1 MFNVQRF
8 AATTVRGFGFVNDT
22 DKTKLDGITAGAQP
36 NVIETVRVNNVALT
50 VTNKAVNID
59 LSEYVKGTDVAS
71 ALQYKGTVNSYSS
84 LPNDPSTG
92 HVYNITTAGGQ
103 DTHGNPIKAG
113 DNVVYNG
120 TGWDVLAGTTD
131 LSAYQLKESGKGLS
145 TNDYTTAEKNKLAAL
160 DSSAQPNV
168 IESVSVNNSVLT
180 VTNKAVNIDLSNYQ
194 LKESGKGLSTN
205 DYTTAEK
212 TKLANISSGAQQNII
227 EAVSVDNVLQTV
239 TDKTAVLNLS
249 AYVKK
254 DGTKTLTTN
263 DFTTTLKDKL
273 DNIAAGAQQNVIET
287 VKVNGTA
294 LTPDN
299 KAVNIDLSNYQQ
311 KEAGKGLSTNDY
323 TTAEKTK
330 LANIAT
336 DTLLTTTVAAD
347 TYQTK
352 TAAQDLPA
360 TVTFEE
366 TGISVKDGNNVEIAF
381 IPVMETEDNCILS
394 SSIVI
399 TDTDGNPVT
408 PKDTTVITYADKDS
422 LSTEL
427 QTTFA
432 EAVVA
437 ASSASSRLTDVIY
450 INYPGTDTVTITVP
464 ITS

>member
-1 MFNVQRF
+1 MFNIQRF
-8 AATTVRGFGFVNDT
+8 AATIVQGFGFIQNS
-22 DKTKLDGITAGAQP
+22 DKTKLDGISSGAQP

-71 ALQYKGTVNSYSS
+71 ALQYKGTVSSYSS
-84 LPNDPSTG
+84 LPNDPSVG
-92 HVYNITTAGGQ
+92 HVYNISTAGGQ
-103 DTHGNPIKAG
+103 DANGTPIKAG

-145 TNDYTTAEKNKLAAL
+145 SNDYTTEEKTKL
-160 DSSAQPNV
+160 SNISPGAQQNV
-168 IESVSVNNSVLT
+168 IETVSVNNTVLT
-180 VTNKAVNIDLSNYQ
+180 PTDKAVNIDLSAYQ

-212 TKLANISSGAQQNII
+212 NKLQNITAEAQPNVI
-227 EAVSVDNVLQTV
+227 ESISLDNVVQTV
-239 TDKTAVLNLS
+239 TDKIAVLDLS

-273 DNIAAGAQQNVIET
+273 DNIAAGAQQNIIET

-311 KEAGKGLSTNDY
+311 KEIGKGLSTNDY
-323 TTAEKTK
+323 TTVEKTK
-330 LANIAT
+330 LANIVT
-336 DTLLTTTVAAD
+336 DTFLTKTAAAD
-347 TYQTK
+347 TYHTK
-352 TAAQDLPA
+352 VAAQDLPA

-366 TGISVKDGNNVEIAF
+366 TGISVKNGNNVEIAF
-381 IPVMETEDNCILS
+381 IPVMETEDNCLVS
-394 SSIVI
+394 SGIAL
-399 TDTDGNPVT
+399 TDIDGNPIT
-408 PKDTTVITYADKDS
+408 PKDTTVITYTDKDS
-422 LSTEL
+422 LPAKL

-432 EAVVA
+432 EAVVN
-437 ASSASSRLTDVIY
+437 ASYRSPLTDVIY